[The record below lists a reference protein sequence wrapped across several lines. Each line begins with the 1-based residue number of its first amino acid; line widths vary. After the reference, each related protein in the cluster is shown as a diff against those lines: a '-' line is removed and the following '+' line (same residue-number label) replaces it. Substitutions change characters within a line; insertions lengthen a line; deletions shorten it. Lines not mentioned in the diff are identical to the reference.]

1 MPTTQTRLSCQL
13 AKWLRLTHFECEFS
27 HVYYGLQ
34 GEIQVKPNIQTF
46 ASRLT
51 SSPKGSL
58 LWPWLLSIV
67 RRLRSLTA
75 CEVAAVFV
83 GSIKCAS
90 RSMHWTDDWILYFY
104 CANQSTHIHTLTHI
118 ESIHIH
124 RSRTRQL
131 LIPRIRFVAF
141 PENDAIWPLYAEY
154 TYVPNNIGRIIGYL
168 HALFNDPSEK
178 ERYRFHV
185 IL

>member
-104 CANQSTHIHTLTHI
+104 CANQSTHNTHLHTWRA
-118 ESIHIH
+118 SIYIAHAQDNFLSLAFVSSPFPKMTRFGHHMLHIH
-124 RSRTRQL
+124 M
-131 LIPRIRFVAF
+131 F
-141 PENDAIWPLYAEY
+141 P
-154 TYVPNNIGRIIGYL
+154 IISGL
-168 HALFNDPSEK
+168 
-178 ERYRFHV
+178 
-185 IL
+185 